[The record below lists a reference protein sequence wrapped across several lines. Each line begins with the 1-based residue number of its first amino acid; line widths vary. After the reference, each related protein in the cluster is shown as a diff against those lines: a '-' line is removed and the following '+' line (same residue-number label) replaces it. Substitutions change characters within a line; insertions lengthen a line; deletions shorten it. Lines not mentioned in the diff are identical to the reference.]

1 MDGVGGMTQRAPVDL
16 LEAFKFAL
24 DQAAIVAITDTAG
37 RITYANDYF
46 CRISKYSRDELL
58 GQDHRLVNSAYH
70 PKEFM
75 RSLWDTIRAGRVW
88 KGEIRNRAKDGT
100 LYWVDTTIV
109 PFIDEAGKPWQYLA
123 IRADITERKRAE
135 HQLFE
140 QGALVKLGEMASVV
154 AHEVKNP
161 LAGIAGAIQVIAARL
176 PEGSP
181 ERGVVKE
188 ILVRIAALN
197 ATVED
202 LLLFS
207 RPRAPRPGA
216 LALSSLL
223 EATASLLARD
233 PQTAGVQVES
243 HVEDVALWGDP
254 EMLKAVLHNVLLN
267 GAQAMGGQGRIR
279 ITSRAVGGFCEL
291 GVADAGPGIAP
302 ELRER
307 VFEPFGTTKHRGTGL
322 GLSIARRVME
332 AHGGSIRLE
341 CPVTGGT
348 VVTLALPLHPE
359 RSSPPGG
366 GVPAPAT
373 ERHAAP

>member
-1 MDGVGGMTQRAPVDL
+1 VTERAPVDL

-24 DQAAIVAITDTAG
+24 DQSSIVAITDTAG
-37 RITYANDYF
+37 CITYANDYF
-46 CRISKYSRDELL
+46 CRISKYSREELL
-58 GQDHRLVNSAYH
+58 GQDHRLINSGYH

-75 RSLWDTIRAGRVW
+75 RELWETIRSGRVW

-109 PFIDEAGKPWQYLA
+109 PFLDGSGRPWQYLA

-135 HQLFE
+135 QRLFE

-176 PEGSP
+176 PEGSA
-181 ERGVVKE
+181 ERTIIRE
-188 ILVRIAALN
+188 ILARIHALD

-202 LLLFS
+202 LLLFA

-216 LALSSLL
+216 LSLNSL
-223 EATASLLARD
+223 IEATTSLLARD
-233 PQTAGVQVES
+233 PQAAGVQVES
-243 HVEDVALWGDP
+243 AVEDVALWGDP
-254 EMLKAVLHNVLLN
+254 EMLKAVLLNVLIN

-279 ITSRAVGGFCEL
+279 LASRCDGGLCEL
-291 GVADAGPGIAP
+291 SVADAGPGIAP

-307 VFEPFGTTKHRGTGL
+307 VFEPFVTTKHRGTGL

-332 AHGGSIRLE
+332 AHGGGIRLE
-341 CPVTGGT
+341 CPASGGT
-348 VVTLALPLHPE
+348 VVTLTLPLARDAAGASAVAAAVRPA
-359 RSSPPGG
+359 GG
-366 GVPAPAT
+366 
-373 ERHAAP
+373 